1 MLAHPHRVLLIHI
14 KRVAARPGAC
24 VQKRVHF
31 SKSANHLQK
40 ALPVNIDLN
49 QCTSPPP
56 GEGIG
61 RS

>member
-14 KRVAARPGAC
+14 KRVAGGPGAC

-31 SKSANHLQK
+31 SKSSNHLQK

-49 QCTSPPP
+49 QCTSATA
-56 GEGIG
+56 G
-61 RS
+61 